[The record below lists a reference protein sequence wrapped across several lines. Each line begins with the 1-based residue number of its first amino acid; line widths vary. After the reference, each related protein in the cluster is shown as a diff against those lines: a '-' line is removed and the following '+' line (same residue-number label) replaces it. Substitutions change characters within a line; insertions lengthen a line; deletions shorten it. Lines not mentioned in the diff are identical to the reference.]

1 MKTKS
6 SELKNMLL
14 WDNECEERY
23 KEDLR
28 IVHDPKIIRDEN
40 HAIEIL
46 DMLDH
51 YLFYLSKC
59 PIEVNV
65 EKYSQPFW
73 NNNIEAFSLHF
84 QYYFETFHSDKVC
97 IPSLDLK
104 NSLILKLSN
113 VSDKRRLRTY
123 NVRFWNVL
131 CPN

>member
-59 PIEVNV
+59 PIEVNS

-84 QYYFETFHSDKVC
+84 QNYLETFHSNQVC

-104 NSLILKLSN
+104 HSLLLKLNN